1 MDSRRGSNAC
11 SQSSLS
17 SSASSITAA
26 RDLWRLRQTMH
37 CLEQCNFYHGNLN
50 RNEARERM
58 RRCRPGT
65 IKILLVANTD
75 FHLSLFP
82 DMNIV
87 YTTDNCSE
95 ISQGLSTDFY
105 PEKAALSFEI
115 QMILS
120 IYSPFNKR
128 FTSLVLVLLESL
140 LSMAYFAL
148 IRYVTVKSYQNG
160 WWVSVKI
167 QKYLKLTFLE
177 NVKLHVQATS

>member
-65 IKILLVANTD
+65 IKIT
-75 FHLSLFP
+75 FEKLSVESEVP
-82 DMNIV
+82 D
-87 YTTDNCSE
+87 YRHFS
-95 ISQGLSTDFY
+95 
-105 PEKAALSFEI
+105 
-115 QMILS
+115 
-120 IYSPFNKR
+120 
-128 FTSLVLVLLESL
+128 VL
-140 LSMAYFAL
+140 
-148 IRYVTVKSYQNG
+148 
-160 WWVSVKI
+160 
-167 QKYLKLTFLE
+167 
-177 NVKLHVQATS
+177 

>member
-65 IKILLVANTD
+65 IKIT
-75 FHLSLFP
+75 FGKLSVES
-82 DMNIV
+82 DV
-87 YTTDNCSE
+87 
-95 ISQGLSTDFY
+95 
-105 PEKAALSFEI
+105 
-115 QMILS
+115 
-120 IYSPFNKR
+120 
-128 FTSLVLVLLESL
+128 LESRL
-140 LSMAYFAL
+140 
-148 IRYVTVKSYQNG
+148 
-160 WWVSVKI
+160 
-167 QKYLKLTFLE
+167 
-177 NVKLHVQATS
+177 

>member
-65 IKILLVANTD
+65 IKILRLLVTNTD
-75 FHLSLFP
+75 LHSVYFRTWIKSKVQIIAPKSPEEMIFILKRLLYHSRFKWSSVSIHPSTNASL
-82 DMNIV
+82 
-87 YTTDNCSE
+87 
-95 ISQGLSTDFY
+95 
-105 PEKAALSFEI
+105 
-115 QMILS
+115 
-120 IYSPFNKR
+120 R
-128 FTSLVLVLLESL
+128 WSLC
-140 LSMAYFAL
+140 
-148 IRYVTVKSYQNG
+148 YQNRFCQWLISLWSG
-160 WWVSVKI
+160 TWRLNHIKMGGGSAW
-167 QKYLKLTFLE
+167 KY
-177 NVKLHVQATS
+177 NSI